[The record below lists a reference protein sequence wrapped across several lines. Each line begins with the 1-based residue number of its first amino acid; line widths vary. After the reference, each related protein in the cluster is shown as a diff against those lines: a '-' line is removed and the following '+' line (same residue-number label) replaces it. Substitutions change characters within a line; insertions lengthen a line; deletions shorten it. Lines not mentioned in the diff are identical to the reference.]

1 VLTGCFAKSGP
12 AFSTG
17 KQTLHLQLTALG
29 RAGHLRPITLTRT
42 APKANRIV
50 YRGQHIAEWWRVLP
64 LGYEQGFTLNQ
75 VPAGNGKVVLQ
86 LSASRAP
93 KIVHGTLAWG
103 KLRYGKLH
111 VTDATGRILSAT
123 LSAQGRTIT
132 LAFDARHARYPII
145 VDPLVWLQQEITAS
159 DGGAGYYFGSSVAI
173 SGDGATALVGS
184 SGKNNGQGVAY
195 IFTRSNGTW
204 KEIGELAPGDGEA
217 NEHFGSALTL
227 STDGSTALVGA
238 WNKTVNGNAEQG
250 AAYIFTTSDDWVT
263 HTQAAELTA
272 RDGGMWDDFGNSVA
286 LSADGTTAVVG
297 SPFGGNIDQGV
308 AYVFATPDGWTT
320 HTQTTEL
327 TASDLYAGDAFGQT
341 VSLSDDGA
349 TALVGAPGRA
359 INGNLEQGAAYL
371 YTLNNSSWTQ
381 AAELTAN
388 DGVAEDSFGGRVA
401 LSADGAMALIA
412 AYEKNDFQGAAYV
425 FTTSDGWTT
434 NTQAAK
440 LTASNGEKDD
450 RFGWDV
456 ALSDNATALVGSPSA
471 NVDGNIGQGAA
482 YVFTES
488 SGVWTQADELTE
500 SDGVAYDG
508 FASTVAFSSDGATM
522 LMGSGCH
529 PYDQGTATCGP
540 GAAYLFN
547 PSTLSAAL
555 NVPATVQAGA
565 QFSSQYILTNAGTT
579 ASAALVVSL
588 PLPATNAGYV
598 SVSASQGTCSY
609 DSTAKV
615 ATCAVG
621 SISGNGGT
629 VSATLNLKAAGAGG
643 ATIAQSG
650 QLANASPNLVQT
662 ANTTIQLPPVP
673 TVSGLS
679 NVAVTAPTAGT
690 EAFTLAGTGTLTVT
704 ATSSNT
710 TLLPNTNITGAS
722 ACTQTGSCTLTLTP
736 AAGQSGTA
744 TVTIAVSDSY
754 GQSGSDTFGLTVKAA
769 PAPPSGGGGAL
780 GPWALLGLLGLALLI
795 GLARRQIRD

>member
-1 VLTGCFAKSGP
+1 VLSSPFIEIIDETREKAMQAAMTRFSAPLLFLLALLLGAPVAVAAPTTTNPSTVAHGIGSAPAALVAAIARTQAQDAAQNPAYAIGHNGCAQLGERNSAPVLTGCFGRSGP

-17 KQTLHLQLTALG
+17 KQTLRLRLSAWG
-29 RAGHLRPITLTRT
+29 RAGRLRPVTLTRT
-42 APKANRIV
+42 APEANRIT

-64 LGYEQGFTLNQ
+64 LGYEQGFVLTRAPTGHGQ
-75 VPAGNGKVVLQ
+75 VVLV
-86 LSASRAP
+86 LP
-93 KIVHGTLAWG
+93 
-103 KLRYGKLH
+103 
-111 VTDATGRILSAT
+111 AT
-123 LSAQGRTIT
+123 LSARGQRIR
-132 LAFDARHARYPII
+132 LSFDARHARYPII
-145 VDPLVWLQQEITAS
+145 VDPLVWLQQKITAS

-195 IFTRSNGTW
+195 IFTRSNGIW

-272 RDGGMWDDFGNSVA
+272 RDGEVQDDFGNSVA

-297 SPFGGNIDQGV
+297 SPSGGNTDQGV

-320 HTQTTEL
+320 HTQTAEL

-341 VSLSDDGA
+341 VSLSDDGT

-412 AYEKNDFQGAAYV
+412 AYGKNDFQGAAYV

-434 NTQAAK
+434 NTQAAE

-450 RFGWDV
+450 MFGWDV
-456 ALSDNATALVGSPSA
+456 ALSDNATALVGSLSA
-471 NVDGNIGQGAA
+471 NVDENIGQGAA

-488 SGVWTQADELTE
+488 SGAWTQTAELTE
-500 SDGVAYDG
+500 SDGAAYDG

-555 NVPATVQAGA
+555 NAPATVQTGKN
-565 QFSSQYILTNAGTT
+565 FESQYIVTNA
-579 ASAALVVSL
+579 SATMSSPVTVEI
-588 PLPATNAGYV
+588 PTPEINANYV
-598 SVSASQGTCSY
+598 SSNASQGSCSY
-609 DSTAKV
+609 DDSRQI
-615 ATCAVG
+615 ATCALG
-621 SISGNGGT
+621 RIAGNGG
-629 VSATLNLKAAGAGG
+629 SAWAALTLKATGASD
-643 ATIAQSG
+643 TDISQSG
-650 QLANASPNLVQT
+650 QITNGTPNLAQDG
-662 ANTTIQLPPVP
+662 NTTIQKG
-673 TVSGLS
+673 SGGGD
-679 NVAVTAPTAGT
+679 GT
-690 EAFTLAGTGTLTVT
+690 NG
-704 ATSSNT
+704 
-710 TLLPNTNITGAS
+710 
-722 ACTQTGSCTLTLTP
+722 
-736 AAGQSGTA
+736 
-744 TVTIAVSDSY
+744 
-754 GQSGSDTFGLTVKAA
+754 
-769 PAPPSGGGGAL
+769 GGGGAFDWL
-780 GPWALLGLLGLALLI
+780 SLFALLGIVALAS
-795 GLARRQIRD
+795 RH

>member
-1 VLTGCFAKSGP
+1 MQVLIIRFATPLLFPLALLFGAPVAVAAPTTTNPSAVAHGIGSAPVGLVAAIVRTQAKDAAKNPAYAIGHNGCAQLGERNSAPVLTGCFGRSSP
-12 AFSTG
+12 VFSTG
-17 KQTLHLQLTALG
+17 KQTLHLQLSAWG
-29 RAGHLRPITLTRT
+29 RVGRLRPVSLKRT
-42 APKANRIV
+42 APEANRIE
-50 YRGQHIAEWWRVLP
+50 YRGRHIAEWWRALP
-64 LGYEQGFTLNQ
+64 LGYEQGFVLTCAPTGHGQ
-75 VPAGNGKVVLQ
+75 VVLV
-86 LSASRAP
+86 LTASRAP
-93 KIVHGTLAWG
+93 QVEGDTLVWG
-103 KLRYGKLH
+103 ALHYGGLQ
-111 VTDATGRILSAT
+111 VRDAEGRVLPAT
-123 LSAQGRTIT
+123 LSARGQRIWIS
-132 LAFDARHARYPII
+132 FDAHHARYPII
-145 VDPLVWLQQEITAS
+145 VDPLVWLQQKITAS

-204 KEIGELAPGDGEA
+204 KEIGELAPGDGEV

-227 STDGSTALVGA
+227 STDGSMALVGA

-286 LSADGTTAVVG
+286 LSAGGTTAVVG

-320 HTQTTEL
+320 HTQTAEL
-327 TASDLYAGDAFGQT
+327 TASDLHAGDAFGQT

-412 AYEKNDFQGAAYV
+412 AYGKNDFQGAAYV

-440 LTASNGEKDD
+440 LTASNGEKND

-456 ALSDNATALVGSPSA
+456 ALSDNATALVGSPSV
-471 NVDGNIGQGAA
+471 NIDGNIGQGAA

-488 SGVWTQADELTE
+488 SGAWTQTAELTE
-500 SDGVAYDG
+500 SDGAAYDR

-522 LMGSGCH
+522 LIGSGCH

-547 PSTLSAAL
+547 PATLSAAL

-579 ASAALVVSL
+579 ASVALVVSL

-598 SVSASQGTCSY
+598 SASASQGTCSY

-615 ATCAVG
+615 ATCALG
-621 SISGNGGT
+621 SVLGNGGT
-629 VSATLNLKAAGAGG
+629 ASATLNLKATGAVNS
-643 ATIAQSG
+643 TIAQSG
-650 QLANASPNLVQT
+650 QLANGSPDLAQT
-662 ANTTIQLPPVP
+662 TSTTIVPP
-673 TVSGLS
+673 
-679 NVAVTAPTAGT
+679 
-690 EAFTLAGTGTLTVT
+690 
-704 ATSSNT
+704 
-710 TLLPNTNITGAS
+710 
-722 ACTQTGSCTLTLTP
+722 
-736 AAGQSGTA
+736 
-744 TVTIAVSDSY
+744 
-754 GQSGSDTFGLTVKAA
+754 
-769 PAPPSGGGGAL
+769 PPSGGGAF
-780 GPWALLGLLGLALLI
+780 GPWVLLGLLGLALLI
-795 GLARRQIRD
+795 GLARRRIRD